1 MTMATV
7 ADTLKKIDNSAA
19 TSVSMYF
26 ELYGGPHCRTGYV
39 TSRSRITVTTHAT
52 TGAFSTTL
60 LEGIY
65 RVRWRISS
73 EFNEV
78 FVGVPSGS
86 STYTFADIATE
97 APENIT
103 SPAVAYFAT
112 LASLAAVNTGAS
124 LLFIGENGNGDPAW
138 FATGSDNSGVEGV
151 DWVTDLGGVRI
162 WEHRQ

>member
-1 MTMATV
+1 MATV

-26 ELYGGPHCRTGYV
+26 ELYGGPHCRTSYV

-65 RVRWRISS
+65 RVRWRVSS

-78 FVGVPSGS
+78 FLGVPNTS
-86 STYTFADIATE
+86 STYAFHDIATTS
-97 APENIT
+97 PENIPN
-103 SPAVAYFAT
+103 PAIAYFAT
-112 LASLAAVNTGAS
+112 LAELALVNTDAS
-124 LLFIGENGNGDPAW
+124 LLFIGADGNGETGW
-138 FATGSDNSGVEGV
+138 FETGSDDSGTEGV
-151 DWVTDLGGVRI
+151 DWVTDLSGTRI
-162 WEHRQ
+162 WERRQ